1 MKSSVMHGMK
11 LQKFKENLISNM
23 VVSRKTI
30 LRQGYELP
38 LDAFKLFSVSGRYI
52 VPYS

>member
-1 MKSSVMHGMK
+1 
-11 LQKFKENLISNM
+11 
-23 VVSRKTI
+23 

-52 VPYS
+52 VPYSWGVLKFGSN